1 MRGILLKT
9 QAHLIGSLVLVHY
22 QDRPT
27 VYARIEA
34 IEPDVKKDWY
44 QVTLLLL
51 SIPAKDITW
60 ILREEYILGSPFTM
74 GGQSMKLEPI
84 PSHTPPA
91 VKVQDT
97 PKEDGTGKS
106 GKVVPFKK
114 GRS

>member
-1 MRGILLKT
+1 LKT
-9 QAHLIGSLVLVHY
+9 QAHLIGSLVLVYY

-91 VKVQDT
+91 VKKQDARSDL
-97 PKEDGTGKS
+97 KENGTGKS